1 MLAGRDD
8 GFFSPVLAS
17 IPPLPLPDCLGSS
30 WLGRNSSPCRL
41 MLEGGRSP
49 NLWKLDRSQ
58 SIRMDAVKFTLGMAL
73 LFRIQV
79 PGGAWQCVHTAS
91 TWV

>member
-1 MLAGRDD
+1 
-8 GFFSPVLAS
+8 
-17 IPPLPLPDCLGSS
+17 
-30 WLGRNSSPCRL
+30 

-79 PGGAWQCVHTAS
+79 PGGAWQRVHTAS